1 MTEVRLKGIDK
12 PLGME
17 VAFLSLLVP
26 AVLAKT
32 ASGIC
37 EEKKWPL
44 LESLAL
50 SPTEH

>member
-1 MTEVRLKGIDK
+1 MTEVRLKDIDK

-37 EEKKWPL
+37 EEKKMATSGKPC
-44 LESLAL
+44 SQ
-50 SPTEH
+50 PH